1 MEISGK
7 GRKFVSMLLM
17 MTMLLILLNIAP
29 ATSFACSCVAP
40 WSVQEELEHSAAV
53 FKGSVIGVVD
63 AKENSAMQSSADP
76 IAFIIKVD
84 EIWKGI
90 NQTEVVVYTERD
102 SASCGF
108 TFEEG
113 QEYLIYA
120 SKPDDH
126 LRVSLCSRTTD
137 LASAAADLSIL
148 GKGAEPTEQIRLAD
162 HRYSCSLSVGIGCA
176 RCLLRVPFQKII
188 NSFFL
193 REGSFSHSLC
203 TQRLNLMNYLS

>member
-1 MEISGK
+1 
-7 GRKFVSMLLM
+7 MLLM

-148 GKGAEPTEQIRLAD
+148 GKGAEPTEQVNIDQEELQGKSDWQIIDIVAVFLLGLAVLGA
-162 HRYSCSLSVGIGCA
+162 Y
-176 RCLLRVPFQKII
+176 
-188 NSFFL
+188 FL
-193 REGSFSHSLC
+193 YRSRKS
-203 TQRLNLMNYLS
+203 

>member
-1 MEISGK
+1 MKISGK

-148 GKGAEPTEQIRLAD
+148 GKGAEPTEQVNIDQEELQGKSDWQIIDIVAVFLLGLAVLGA
-162 HRYSCSLSVGIGCA
+162 Y
-176 RCLLRVPFQKII
+176 
-188 NSFFL
+188 FL
-193 REGSFSHSLC
+193 YRSRKS
-203 TQRLNLMNYLS
+203 